1 MTEYYFVDQDGKKS
15 SDFSIFFEEY
25 PKIKLGQQQYEKKT
39 VPGKGNV
46 YYPTGT
52 YSDTEI
58 KMTVDVNVVGT
69 DTERMT
75 VYAAVREFL
84 LACKTICFCDTPEY
98 FYKIQYMNLGTVT
111 QYTEAAGD
119 FEVSVICKPG
129 VFLQE
134 GVLEYAADEV
144 LQNPY
149 SECHPEYQ
157 IIGEGVCE
165 LTVNGN
171 VMRANVGQNLIID
184 TERMLAYRTDGTM
197 QNTEVTG
204 DYRNLYLLPGENTM
218 TITDGFDLR
227 VIPNWRC
234 L

>member
-15 SDFSIFFEEY
+15 SNFNIFFEEY

-58 KMTVDVNVVGT
+58 KMKVDVNVVGT

-75 VYAAVREFL
+75 AYAAARRFL
-84 LACKTICFCDTPEY
+84 LACKTICFCDAPEY
-98 FYKIQYMNLGTVT
+98 FYKIQYMDLGSVA
-111 QYTEAAGD
+111 QYADAAGD
-119 FEVSVICKPG
+119 LEVSIICKPG
-129 VFLQE
+129 AFLQG
-134 GVLEYAADEV
+134 GVLEYAVNEV

-149 SECHPEYQ
+149 SECHPEYK

-171 VMRANVGQNLIID
+171 MMKANVGQNLIID
-184 TERMLAYRTDGTM
+184 TDRMLTYRTDGTV
-197 QNTEVTG
+197 QNAEVTG
-204 DYRNLYLLPGENTM
+204 DYQKLYLQPGENAI

-227 VIPNWRC
+227 IVPNWRC
-234 L
+234 I